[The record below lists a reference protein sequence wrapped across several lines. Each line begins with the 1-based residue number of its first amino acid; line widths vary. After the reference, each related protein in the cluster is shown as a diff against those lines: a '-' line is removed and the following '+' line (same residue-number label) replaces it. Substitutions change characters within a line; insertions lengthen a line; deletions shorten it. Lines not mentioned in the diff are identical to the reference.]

1 MGGIFNMYPLLETDV
16 YKTVHHAQYPE
27 GMSYLT
33 SYFIPRKSRTDE
45 DFLIMFGLQYYIKK
59 YLIDDWNENFFS
71 IPFEEAIQP
80 YKYTMQCLLGTRFAD
95 VKRFKSLHKLG
106 YLPLRIRAVP
116 EGTIVPIQVPM
127 IEITNTHPSFA
138 WLVNYI
144 ETSLQCTLWHI
155 MSSANIGYKFRQIAH
170 KWYDKTVCGVPE
182 KTAICDFSMRG
193 QESVESAAASGA
205 AFLLS
210 FDKTATIP
218 AFWFL
223 DEYYDANPKTSCTGL
238 ASTEH
243 SVMCSNFAVDGDEKT
258 MILRLLKDIYP
269 NDNFTMVSDSYDYWN
284 LVCNILREPDVK
296 QAIMEHKGFIGIRGD
311 SGDPVDIVAG
321 KLNPDPHNEA
331 DLGTVEVLW
340 NIFGGTINEKGY
352 KVLNPHIKAVYGD
365 GITTERAKEIY
376 RRLEAKGFA
385 ANNVALGM
393 GAYSMQ
399 SVNGKDPLT
408 RDTYGIAVKSTHCE
422 VGCDEYPIFK
432 HPKTDDH
439 EMKKSPKGLCFV
451 YKNEEGKLTYID
463 NCTMEDLMN
472 VPHENAMHTVFVNGD
487 LRLSYNLDE
496 IRETLH
502 GGHFND

>member
-1 MGGIFNMYPLLETDV
+1 
-16 YKTVHHAQYPE
+16 
-27 GMSYLT
+27 
-33 SYFIPRKSRTDE
+33 
-45 DFLIMFGLQYYIKK
+45 
-59 YLIDDWNENFFS
+59 
-71 IPFEEAIQP
+71 
-80 YKYTMQCLLGTRFAD
+80 
-95 VKRFKSLHKLG
+95 
-106 YLPLRIRAVP
+106 
-116 EGTIVPIQVPM
+116 
-127 IEITNTHPSFA
+127 
-138 WLVNYI
+138 
-144 ETSLQCTLWHI
+144 
-155 MSSANIGYKFRQIAH
+155 
-170 KWYDKTVCGVPE
+170 
-182 KTAICDFSMRG
+182 
-193 QESVESAAASGA
+193 
-205 AFLLS
+205 
-210 FDKTATIP
+210 
-218 AFWFL
+218 
-223 DEYYDANPKTSCTGL
+223 
-238 ASTEH
+238 
-243 SVMCSNFAVDGDEKT
+243 MCSNFAVDGDEKT

-269 NDNFTMVSDSYDYWN
+269 KDNFTMVSDSYDYWN

-352 KVLNPHIKAVYGD
+352 KVLDPHIKAVYGD
-365 GITTERAKEIY
+365 GITTKEIY

-408 RDTYGIAVKSTHCE
+408 RDTYGIAVKSTYCE

-472 VPHENAMHTVFVNGD
+472 VPHENAIHTVFVNGD

-502 GGHFND
+502 GGHFDD